1 MKKFVS
7 VFFLVMVLFSLV
19 STDGNA
25 QRFSNRNRYAIV
37 GVSLNAMNY
46 FGDIVP
52 EADFTSLRLKST
64 RPNIGV
70 SYGYRMF
77 PRITFEGNLSW
88 GRITGDDRKSA
99 SANEAD
105 NSPRYQR
112 NLNFRNDIKEL
123 SARAVFDLFENRGA
137 FARRPD
143 FTPYGFVGVA
153 VFHHNPKAYYN
164 GTRMEQ
170 KYYELQPLGTEGQ
183 NISGQGYP
191 EPYSKI
197 QFSIPLGI
205 GFKYKIDQNW
215 DLGFEIGWRKTF
227 TDYID
232 DVSGFYAS
240 KADLLANPSSGSTA
254 AILSDRSNDSGFN
267 QVADPSAPGYTSV
280 MGFGQKGDQRGDST
294 DKDWYI
300 ITGIH
305 LNYILPTRT
314 RGPKFR

>member
-7 VFFLVMVLFSLV
+7 VFVLVMILFSLV
-19 STDGNA
+19 STDAEA
-25 QRFSNRNRYAIV
+25 QRFTKRRRYYTV
-37 GVSLNAMNY
+37 GVNLNAMNY

-77 PRITFEGNLSW
+77 PRVTFEGGLAW

-99 SANEAD
+99 SVNEEE
-105 NSPRYQR
+105 NLPRFKR

-137 FARRPD
+137 YTRRPD
-143 FTPYGFVGVA
+143 FTPYGFVGIA
-153 VFHHNPKAYYN
+153 VFHHNPKAYYD
-164 GTRMEQ
+164 GSKMPQ
-170 KYYELQPLGTEGQ
+170 GYYELQPLGTEGQ
-183 NISGQGYP
+183 NVSGQGYP

-205 GFKYKIDQNW
+205 GFKYKIDRNW
-215 DLGFEIGWRKTF
+215 DFGFEIGWRKTF
-227 TDYID
+227 TDYLD

-240 KADLLANPSSGSTA
+240 KGDLLANSSSGATA
-254 AILSDRSNDSGFN
+254 AILADRSNDSGFD

-280 MGFGQKGDQRGDST
+280 NGFGQKGNQRGDAT

-300 ITGIH
+300 VTGMR
-305 LNYILPTRT
+305 LNYILPTRA